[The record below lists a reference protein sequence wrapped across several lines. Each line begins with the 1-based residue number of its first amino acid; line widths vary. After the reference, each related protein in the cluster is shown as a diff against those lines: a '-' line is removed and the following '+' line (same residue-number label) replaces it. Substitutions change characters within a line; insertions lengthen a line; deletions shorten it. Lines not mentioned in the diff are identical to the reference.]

1 MLSAPTANIL
11 NAAMLLTMSFW
22 GYFASDNPS
31 LTALIP
37 AGFGMALLLCQQGVM
52 REDKLIAH
60 VAGLL
65 TLLVFIALFMP
76 MNGAIARGDTMAMV
90 RVGLMLATSLA
101 ALVAFVLSFI
111 AARKARTATGQ

>member
-1 MLSAPTANIL
+1 MFSAPTANL
-11 NAAMLLTMSFW
+11 VNAAMLLVMSFW

-52 REDKLIAH
+52 RENRVIAH
-60 VAGLL
+60 VAVLL
-65 TLLVFIALFMP
+65 TLLVFVALFMP
-76 MNGAIARGDTMAMV
+76 MNGAIARGDNMAMV

-111 AARKARTATGQ
+111 AARRARSAAG